1 MIKSRKRSIWNWVT
15 RDGCILAPLSLQTSG
30 VQHLTW
36 LVSHLPPPPHP
47 HGLDCRSCGFKS
59 LICSTPFP
67 RVFIYTGKQNA
78 FFLFFMLLS
87 CSIRSHQD
95 EPGRMFSHFSG
106 NWFCSGWFCFGLFF
120 FYCCW
125 MHMRVQMNIFMGVSS
140 AVHAC
145 FLGGWEKQKSNR

>member
-1 MIKSRKRSIWNWVT
+1 M
-15 RDGCILAPLSLQTSG
+15 APLSLQTSG

-67 RVFIYTGKQNA
+67 RVFIYTGKRNA
-78 FFLFFMLLS
+78 FFLFFTLLS

-106 NWFCSGWFCFGLFF
+106 NWFCSGLFCFGFFFFLLLLLNAHESTDEHFHGSEFSSSCLFF
-120 FYCCW
+120 RGVGKTKKQQIMSWSIFYA
-125 MHMRVQMNIFMGVSS
+125 G
-140 AVHAC
+140 
-145 FLGGWEKQKSNR
+145 LKS